1 MTLIDNTKEF
11 VETYNKK
18 LWLGYSKGQN
28 DPYCNAAE
36 SDILY
41 DELVKGN
48 IKGGVE

>member
-11 VETYNKK
+11 VETYNKR
-18 LWLGYSKGQN
+18 LWLGYAKEQDN
-28 DPYCNAAE
+28 PYCNAAE

-41 DELVKGN
+41 DELVKGD